1 MARGGEMRIGEDVA
15 FVINGLLGSCSQE
28 RGSIRA
34 SWCDYRRV

>member
-1 MARGGEMRIGEDVA
+1 MARGEAMRMGEDVA
-15 FVINGLLGSCSQE
+15 CVISGLLGSCSQE